1 MKRSTT
7 TIFFILALCTLM
19 LSGIWIYFQKKLE
32 QVDLADSVHSTVYN
46 RHYVLIADD
55 GNSLL
60 WDSIYESAHGE
71 AAASNAYLELI
82 RPDDNPEYTLAD
94 CLRIAIASKVDGIIL
109 RPDGSEEIRNL
120 IDAAASQ
127 GIPVVTVLEDDSA
140 SARISFVG
148 LNSYQMGDAYTEQ
161 VLRLLHPDFTGIMAL
176 TNSSANDAGT
186 NLIYTYMTRLLEQRR
201 KNGQLMNISA
211 YSIDSS
217 LDFNAEEVIRDIFV
231 NGKEL
236 PDILICMDEIITE
249 CAYQALIDYNEVGNV
264 DIIGFYYSDTI
275 LEAVRRGTI
284 SATIALDTDEIGRY
298 GIDALEEYRSLGHTS
313 SYYSVGLNIITADN
327 AADFLHPGG
336 GADQNLDSDLPDQT
350 GL

>member
-32 QVDLADSVHSTVYN
+32 QVDLADSVHSTVYD

-60 WDSIYESAHGE
+60 WDSIYESAEKE

-109 RPDGSEEIRNL
+109 RPDGSEEIRGL
-120 IDAAASQ
+120 IDLAADQ
-127 GIPVVTVLEDDSA
+127 NIPVVTVLEDDSA
-140 SARISFVG
+140 SSRISFVG
-148 LNSYQMGDAYTEQ
+148 LNSYQMGAAYTEQ
-161 VLRLLHPDFTGIMAL
+161 AQKLLNPDFTEIMAL
-176 TNSSANDAGT
+176 IDSNASDAGT
-186 NLIYTYMTRLLEQRR
+186 NLVYTYMTRLLEQKR
-201 KNGQLMNISA
+201 KSGQLINITA
-211 YSIDSS
+211 YSVDSS
-217 LDFNAEEVIRDIFV
+217 SDFDAEEVIRDIFV
-231 NGKEL
+231 NSTNL

-249 CAYQALIDYNEVGNV
+249 CAYQALIDYNQVGNV

-284 SATIALDTDEIGRY
+284 SATIALDTEEIGRY
-298 GIDALEEYRSLGHTS
+298 SVNALGEYLSLGHTS
-313 SYYSVGLNIITADN
+313 SYYSVGLNIIIPDN
-327 AADFLHPGG
+327 ATDFLYPVG
-336 GADQNLDSDLPDQT
+336 SEDLNITSQT
-350 GL
+350 DL